1 MATTDSPTSMDIAPV
16 VVTETGLGN
25 YQVEVHVGTSTFLAD
40 EPVAVGGLGTGPN
53 PYDLLSA
60 ALGTCTVLTA
70 RLYAN
75 RKGWPLSRAQ
85 ASVVHHAAGAGQK
98 DLFER
103 VLTLEGE
110 LDEEQRARLVEIAG
124 RCPVSQTLERGSEVR
139 IALSAGR

>member
-1 MATTDSPTSMDIAPV
+1 MTSTASPATLQPV
-16 VVTETGLGN
+16 IVTETGLGS
-25 YQVEVHVGTSTFLAD
+25 YQVEVRVGDSTFLAD

-75 RKGWPLSRAQ
+75 RKGWPLRRAQ
-85 ASVVHHAAGAGQK
+85 ASVLHHAARAGTK

-103 VLTLEGE
+103 VITLQGE
-110 LDEEQRARLVEIAG
+110 LDEAQRARLLEIAT
-124 RCPVSQTLERGSEVR
+124 RCPVSLTLERGSEVR
-139 IALSAGR
+139 ITLLPER